1 MLGATDIELYKLMP
15 LLCQSSQAGGDV
27 LDGQQSR
34 SSDTWHDRE
43 IAIRKIAIETQKK
56 VTSLLG
62 GDGRFCRG
70 DFEQDKQEFA
80 RQRALKMVFR
90 TEKIASEKA
99 GRNENR

>member
-1 MLGATDIELYKLMP
+1 MLGATDIELCKLMP
-15 LLCQSSQAGGDV
+15 LLCQSSQAGGDI
-27 LDGQQSR
+27 LDGQQSQCN
-34 SSDTWHDRE
+34 DTWHDRGLY
-43 IAIRKIAIETQKK
+43 RKIAIETQKR

-70 DFEQDKQEFA
+70 DFEQNKQEFA